1 MNTIKTGVIGTGH
14 LGRFHALNYA
24 QIPQADLVGVY
35 DSDAKK
41 AAAVAAESQC
51 RPYNSM
57 DDLLKDVDAV
67 SIAVPTDKHFAVCD
81 ESLNHGVHCLVEKPI
96 ARDLAE
102 ADAMIALA
110 SQKNLHLQVG
120 QIERFNPAVRAL
132 APFALQPQFI
142 ESHRLAQFNPR
153 GTEVSVVLDL
163 MIHDI
168 DMILHLV
175 QSPVAGVDASGVA
188 VVSNT
193 VDIANVR
200 LKFLNGAVAN
210 LTASRIS
217 QKQMRKM
224 RLFQKDTYVT
234 IDFLQKSSEIYRLQ
248 ESGEQADMILG
259 EIGVGKNKKNIV
271 YFRPEAPQELGLE
284 VELDLFLRS
293 IRGEQVPAVTGKE
306 GRDALDV
313 ALQVLQQ
320 MEESA

>member
-1 MNTIKTGVIGTGH
+1 MDTIKTGVIGTGH

-24 QIPQADLVGVY
+24 RMPETELVGVY
-35 DSDAKK
+35 DIDQEKS
-41 AAAVAAESQC
+41 AAVAAESQC
-51 RPYNSM
+51 ASFKSM
-57 DDLLKDVDAV
+57 TELLSAVDAV
-67 SIAVPTDKHFAVCD
+67 SIAVPTDRHLAACR
-81 ESLNHGVHCLVEKPI
+81 EALNRGVHCLVEKPI
-96 ARDLAE
+96 AKDLEE

-110 SQKNLHLQVG
+110 KQKSLHLQVG

-132 APFALQPQFI
+132 EHFGLQPQFI

-175 QSPVAGVDASGVA
+175 KSPVAAVDASGVA

-200 LKFLNGAVAN
+200 LKFLNGTVAN

-234 IDFLQKSSEIYRLQ
+234 IDFLQKSAEVYRLQ
-248 ESGEQADMILG
+248 ESGKRADMILG
-259 EIGVGKNKKNIV
+259 EIGVGENRKSIA
-271 YFRPEAPQELGLE
+271 YFRPEAPETLGLE
-284 VELDLFLRS
+284 VELDLFLRA
-293 IRGEQVPAVTGKE
+293 IRGEQVPAVTGEE
-306 GRDALDV
+306 GRAALDV
-313 ALQVLQQ
+313 ALQVLKQ
-320 MEESA
+320 MEEPA